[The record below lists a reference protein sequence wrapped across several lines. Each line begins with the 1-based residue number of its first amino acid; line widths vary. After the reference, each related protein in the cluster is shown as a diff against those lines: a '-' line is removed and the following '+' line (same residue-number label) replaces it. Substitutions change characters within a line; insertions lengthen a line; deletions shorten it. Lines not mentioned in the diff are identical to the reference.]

1 MRLLRWTSSKTQEKS
16 KDRFDK
22 HATIRYFKFLV
33 KVLIKGN
40 KTPIGLGLENFQG
53 PFYIWEVGRPLFLVR
68 PSAITQSSVGSYHT
82 TRLIKIHLLR
92 LTSQLMFVFLC
103 QLQNCHVRDMLLSSY
118 LENFSEALD
127 LKGVNPLLLSWL
139 ASKSHNHT
147 AIRTGEGF
155 YRGKLWSFH
164 LYLWCSRCCLAYA
177 PAIGILFEL
186 SVVLPPLLFTL
197 APRYVKLSISS
208 VSLFFSVRLAKYF
221 QHIEFLGIH
230 FHPHFCC
237 HPALLWVHC

>member
-92 LTSQLMFVFLC
+92 LTSQLMFVFLSC
-103 QLQNCHVRDMLLSSY
+103 SGYVI
-118 LENFSEALD
+118 
-127 LKGVNPLLLSWL
+127 VILSWEFFWGTWPERCQSSSPVL
-139 ASKSHNHT
+139 V
-147 AIRTGEGF
+147 
-155 YRGKLWSFH
+155 SFQ
-164 LYLWCSRCCLAYA
+164 
-177 PAIGILFEL
+177 
-186 SVVLPPLLFTL
+186 
-197 APRYVKLSISS
+197 
-208 VSLFFSVRLAKYF
+208 VSQPYSNPDRRR
-221 QHIEFLGIH
+221 FL
-230 FHPHFCC
+230 
-237 HPALLWVHC
+237 

>member
-1 MRLLRWTSSKTQEKS
+1 
-16 KDRFDK
+16 
-22 HATIRYFKFLV
+22 
-33 KVLIKGN
+33 
-40 KTPIGLGLENFQG
+40 
-53 PFYIWEVGRPLFLVR
+53 
-68 PSAITQSSVGSYHT
+68 
-82 TRLIKIHLLR
+82 
-92 LTSQLMFVFLC
+92 MFVFLC
-103 QLQNCHVRDMLLSSY
+103 QLQNCHVRDMLLPSY

-147 AIRTGEGF
+147 AIRTGQGF
-155 YRGKLWSFH
+155 YRGELWSFH

-177 PAIGILFEL
+177 PAIANLFQM

-197 APRYVKLSISS
+197 AQRYVKLSISS
-208 VSLFFSVRLAKYF
+208 VSLFFAVRLATHF